1 MQPSLKTW
9 LTLTALFI
17 ALSGCSRQVIAATG
31 NAQAQR
37 TPSMNV
43 METTPFK
50 WGLYMSHYN
59 ADKGTT
65 VLETHERECWMKDA
79 QGNIVMRW
87 LGAGSNWDGGSGPMG
102 GDAKL
107 ANLPRTLRLT
117 YYDYLEDRFY
127 QLNTELP
134 IAKLYALF
142 QLKTIDLD
150 WAKGEITPRYEDFS
164 IGIAPQGYVV
174 LWLGGDH
181 ANEKIEIG
189 TYQAQVMQ
197 GYTAERYNREV
208 QPGFPIEMGA
218 NRQAMMA
225 AYMEPETL
233 EKLKQ
238 GWLPDNLYYKKQRT
252 KYPWRFAMTGNAQML
267 EFKERYGNQE
277 STYVHPWQLAAY
289 QSMGQ
294 MRGIPASA
302 RFIFNDRQGKRYKLF
317 FKFSSAN
324 RVAGEADLS
333 SVWAAFKKMFPG
345 RTPENSDDIPG
356 NADMATVEVN
366 ASDDLKTFTATLV
379 KGDQRIPLPGRGTQL
394 LPLEPWANNYGGP
407 TPPPGVIKRQQY
419 GPDAD

>member
-1 MQPSLKTW
+1 MQPSLRIW
-9 LTLTALFI
+9 FTLTALLI
-17 ALSGCSRQVIAATG
+17 TLSGCATQVIAATDDTHS
-31 NAQAQR
+31 QR

-43 METTPFK
+43 METTKFK
-50 WGLYMSHYN
+50 WGLITGHYN
-59 ADKGTT
+59 ADMGITPIN
-65 VLETHERECWMKDA
+65 THERECWMKDA
-79 QGNIVMRW
+79 QGNVVMRW
-87 LGAGSNWDGGSGPMG
+87 LGTGSKWGAGSAPMG
-102 GDAKL
+102 GNAKL
-107 ANLPRTLRLT
+107 APLPKTLRLT

-174 LWLGGDH
+174 LWLGGDN
-181 ANEKIEIG
+181 ANEQIEIG

-197 GYTAERYNREV
+197 GYTAERHNREV
-208 QPGFPIEMGA
+208 KPGFPIEMGA
-218 NRQAMMA
+218 NRQAMLA
-225 AYMEPETL
+225 AYMKPETL
-233 EKLKQ
+233 EKLKK

-252 KYPWRFAMTGNAQML
+252 KYPWRFAMTGNAQLL
-267 EFKERYGNQE
+267 EFSERYGNQE
-277 STYVHPWQLAAY
+277 GTYVHPWQLAGY
-289 QSMGQ
+289 QTVGQ
-294 MRGIPASA
+294 MRGIPQNAL
-302 RFIFNDRQGKRYKLF
+302 FFFNDRQGKRYSLSYKLF
-317 FKFSSAN
+317 PGY
-324 RVAGEADLS
+324 RVAGEPDLS
-333 SVWAAFKKMFPG
+333 DVWTAFEKMFPG

-407 TPPPGVIKRQQY
+407 TPPPDVIKRQQY
-419 GPDAD
+419 GPDED